1 MIQPEGHM
9 IDFFSRQFLQFVR
22 QQGPS
27 REQVMRRKLQ
37 ILQSIIIALLLE
49 GACRQ

>member
-1 MIQPEGHM
+1 M